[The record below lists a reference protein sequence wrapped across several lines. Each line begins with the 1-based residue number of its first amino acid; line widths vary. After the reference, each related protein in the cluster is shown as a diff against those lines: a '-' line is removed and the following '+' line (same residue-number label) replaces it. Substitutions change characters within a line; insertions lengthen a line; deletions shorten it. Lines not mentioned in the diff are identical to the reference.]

1 MPEQADNLVL
11 EHLKALCNELP
22 AAKSDIQA
30 GLRDIKA
37 RLTSIERHQAG
48 SYLDSA
54 RQGSRIDELDRRI
67 ERIEHRLELADGV

>member
-1 MPEQADNLVL
+1 MPGPADNLVL
-11 EHLKALCNELP
+11 EHLKALRTELR

-30 GLRDIKA
+30 DLRDIKA
-37 RLTSIERHQAG
+37 RLTSIEHHQAG

-67 ERIEHRLELADGV
+67 ERRLELADGV